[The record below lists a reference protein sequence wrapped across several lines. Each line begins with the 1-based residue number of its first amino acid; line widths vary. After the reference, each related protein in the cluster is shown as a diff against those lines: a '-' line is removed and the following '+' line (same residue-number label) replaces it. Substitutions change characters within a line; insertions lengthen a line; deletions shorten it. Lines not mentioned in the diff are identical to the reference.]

1 MLPDSFHFFA
11 DLDSGSGVMCPGGD
25 IARGTVLN
33 IKFQNI

>member
-11 DLDSGSGVMCPGGD
+11 DLDPGSGVMCPGD